1 MKCAA
6 PVGSGNAFGLL
17 LLDHA
22 LKRLAQVMREH
33 SRVTDI
39 AARYGGNEFGI
50 LLIDADYER
59 SEQAAARIRN
69 CLSLETVIPR
79 LTVSI
84 GVAVY
89 PEDGLSAQDLLE
101 IADRRLY
108 QDKKSAAAL
117 LQAATAE

>member
-1 MKCAA
+1 
-6 PVGSGNAFGLL
+6 
-17 LLDHA
+17 
-22 LKRLAQVMREH
+22 MREH

-39 AARYGGNEFGI
+39 AARYGGDEFGI

-59 SEQAAARIRN
+59 SEQVAARIRH
-69 CLSLETVIPR
+69 CLSLETVTPR